1 MPVLPGLFYLVLI
14 LILTTE
20 KASTVSPERRI
31 RRTPAL
37 LRPECRNPLAQKF
50 SCLAHRA
57 LGIPAAEHPHS
68 RVHAHAHVPP
78 HTHAHTLRARVHTP
92 LRVHTYTRA
101 HPHTGTHAHTPFTHT
116 HTHTLACSPHS
127 WSCVHVLSHTL
138 THLLIHSQAPTHVR
152 AHSRTL
158 LHPEQLAPLS
168 LALHTASCRILLKQK
183 VSLFYFQFF
192 MFIFDRGEGGSQA
205 AALMR
210 GGASISGP

>member
-101 HPHTGTHAHTPFTHT
+101 HPHTGTHAHTHT
-116 HTHTLACSPHS
+116 RLLSTLLVMCSRA
-127 WSCVHVLSHTL
+127 LTYTHTL
-138 THLLIHSQAPTHVR
+138 THTLTGSYTRACTLTHTPSPRAASSTLTGFTHSF
-152 AHSRTL
+152 L
-158 LHPEQLAPLS
+158 
-168 LALHTASCRILLKQK
+168 
-183 VSLFYFQFF
+183 
-192 MFIFDRGEGGSQA
+192 
-205 AALMR
+205 
-210 GGASISGP
+210 

>member
-50 SCLAHRA
+50 SCLARRA
-57 LGIPAAEHPHS
+57 LGIPAAERPHS

-78 HTHAHTLRARVHTP
+78 HTHAHTLHARAPTP
-92 LRVHTYTRA
+92 LHVHTYTRA

-116 HTHTLACSPHS
+116 HTRLLSTPLVMCSRARTYTRTLT
-127 WSCVHVLSHTL
+127 HTL
-138 THLLIHSQAPTHVR
+138 TGSYTRVCTLTHTPSPRAASSTLTGFPHSF
-152 AHSRTL
+152 L
-158 LHPEQLAPLS
+158 
-168 LALHTASCRILLKQK
+168 
-183 VSLFYFQFF
+183 
-192 MFIFDRGEGGSQA
+192 
-205 AALMR
+205 
-210 GGASISGP
+210 